1 MDQIRFTILDNG
13 VGIPQEKLPTLLKT
27 DSGGYGLKN
36 VDERIRLTYGEEYG
50 LNIQS
55 IEGESTLVTFCIP
68 VDGEKKGAEEM
79 TGRKQ
84 TDGQKERREYDQ
96 NRTFCGAPC
105 AP

>member
-1 MDQIRFTILDNG
+1 MDKFF
-13 VGIPQEKLPTLLKT
+13 IPDKNFQHFFGGRLSSN

-68 VDGEKKGAEEM
+68 VDGEKKGAEGKDGE
-79 TGRKQ
+79 K
-84 TDGQKERREYDQ
+84 TDRRTEGEERV
-96 NRTFCGAPC
+96 
-105 AP
+105 

>member
-68 VDGEKKGAEEM
+68 VDGEKKVREDENRQIKEGEE
-79 TGRKQ
+79 
-84 TDGQKERREYDQ
+84 KE
-96 NRTFCGAPC
+96 
-105 AP
+105 